1 MKPPASFACLGKDPG
16 RTMLLPTLQ
25 ATAAAPLSLASGL
38 VSPSTL
44 SLVAA
49 AAPTDAFD
57 PVSAGFALVTFAPQV

>member
-1 MKPPASFACLGKDPG
+1 MKPPASCLSWKGPWPNP
-16 RTMLLPTLQ
+16 MLLPTLQ

>member
-1 MKPPASFACLGKDPG
+1 
-16 RTMLLPTLQ
+16 MLLPTLQ